1 MRIFQFLLLL
11 MLLGMAGLVDA
22 QKLRFNEAGEF
33 KIIQFTDMH
42 IDYKHGYNDPVFDLV
57 AEISDA
63 EHPDLVMLTG
73 DIVVKSDALEVYRR
87 FEKLFAA
94 RKLHWAL
101 VLGNHDEE
109 YGSTREQLVEMLKKM
124 PYCLTTMEKGIRG
137 ASNFALPVLGK
148 DQKAKAV
155 IYGLDSNS
163 HSRIEERVDGYDWF
177 GLDQIVW
184 YQKISAAYTQK
195 NGGKPLPAVA
205 FFHIPFTEY
214 NEAWENKD
222 VKPIGV
228 KNERVS
234 CPEVNS
240 GMFAA
245 MLESNDVMGTFVGHD
260 HTNDY
265 IGVSHNV
272 ALAFG
277 RCSGGE
283 NAYGDLPDGGRVI
296 VLKEGKRA
304 FDTWIHEKGGN
315 IVYKCSYPESF
326 PVPKKKDKG

>member
-1 MRIFQFLLLL
+1 MKYFKLALLLL
-11 MLLGMAGLVDA
+11 LLSAAGLAPA
-22 QKLRFNEAGEF
+22 QKLHFNDSGEF

-42 IDYKHGYNDPVFDLV
+42 INYKHGFNDPVFDLV
-57 AEISDA
+57 SQIVDA
-63 EHPDLVMLTG
+63 ERPDLVMLTG
-73 DIVVKSDALEVYRR
+73 DIVVKKDPAEVYQR
-87 FEKLFAA
+87 FEDIFSK
-94 RKLHWAL
+94 RKLPWAV

-109 YGSTREQLVEMLKKM
+109 FGTSRKQVVEILKKF
-124 PYCLTTMEKGIRG
+124 PTCVTSTVEGIRG
-137 ASNFALPVLGK
+137 ASNYVLPITGK
-148 DQKAKAV
+148 DKSVKAL
-155 IYGLDSNS
+155 IYGIDSNS
-163 HSRIEERVDGYDWF
+163 GSKIKDRVDGYDWI

-184 YQKISAAYTQK
+184 CQKVSASYTAK
-195 NGGKPLPAVA
+195 NGGNPLPALA

-214 NEAWENKD
+214 NEAWDNKSIS
-222 VKPIGV
+222 PIGV

-245 MLESNDVMGTFVGHD
+245 MLESNDVMGAFVGHD

-265 IGVSHNV
+265 IGISHNI

-296 VLKEGKRA
+296 VLKEGKRS

-315 IVYKCSYPESF
+315 IVYKCNYPDSF
-326 PVPKKKDKG
+326 IPSPQKK